1 MSINTISAGQK
12 GWVNILNNNF
22 TELAG
27 NDSDWQQD
35 GIVGV
40 NGFDASSVRYRTS
53 SLNVAGKVLRITQ
66 VAGWVTIPALKS
78 GEKRVVIKMP
88 GITVNGDYFTSVG
101 SLASSS
107 VLVTD
112 DGAPRNG
119 IALTQIYETGSFQA
133 YLHYLLI
140 SD

>member
-1 MSINTISAGQK
+1 MSINTISAGQRD
-12 GWVNILNNNF
+12 WVNTLNNNLK
-22 TELAG
+22 ELAG
-27 NDSDWQQD
+27 TDSDWQSD

-53 SLNVAGKVLRITQ
+53 SLNVAGKMLRITQ
-66 VAGWVTIPALKS
+66 VAGWVTVPALKS
-78 GEKRVVIKMP
+78 GEKRVIVKIP
-88 GITVNGDYFTSVG
+88 DITVNGDYFTSVG

-119 IALTQIYETGSFQA
+119 IALTQIYQTGSFQA